1 MSGIASIV
9 APNVE
14 LGECRPEPSES
25 PLESESKLVV
35 AKAVRAF
42 VNSLPSPV
50 KCSAGLVSAV
60 DAKLRDVLL
69 EAVSRAQANGR
80 KTLKPADL

>member
-1 MSGIASIV
+1 MSVIASIV

-14 LGECRPEPSES
+14 LGGCPPEPSEF
-25 PLESESKLVV
+25 PSEPEPKLVV

-42 VNSLPSPV
+42 VNSLPTPV
-50 KCSAGLVSAV
+50 KCSAGLISAV
-60 DAKLRDVLL
+60 DSKLRDVLL
-69 EAVSRAQANGR
+69 EAVARAQANGR

>member
-1 MSGIASIV
+1 MIASIV
-9 APNVE
+9 APDAE
-14 LGECRPEPSES
+14 LGECPPEPSDPS
-25 PLESESKLVV
+25 LESESKLVV

-42 VNSLPSPV
+42 VNGLPSPV
-50 KCSAGLVSAV
+50 KCSAGLVSAI
-60 DAKLRDVLL
+60 DDKLRHLLL